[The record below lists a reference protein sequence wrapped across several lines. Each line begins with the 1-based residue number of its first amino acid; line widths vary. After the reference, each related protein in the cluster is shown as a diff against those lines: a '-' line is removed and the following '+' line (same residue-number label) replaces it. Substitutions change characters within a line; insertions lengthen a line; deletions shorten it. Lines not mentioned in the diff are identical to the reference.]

1 MAADRKRRLVVWFEK
16 HLQNPPVR
24 LALLAGLP
32 LPPLALLETTGRTS
46 GKPRRTPLI
55 DGLVGD
61 QFWVVAE
68 HGRHAHYV
76 RNLERDPHV
85 RVKRR
90 RRWHSGLARVLDHDP
105 LAEPAGWPTPSG
117 RCTKRTRPW
126 RVCSA
131 PTCSPSAST
140 LTMSQAN
147 RTGDQQTL
155 QEDSAGGSVCPLTVP
170 DARRLLVAPVWTT
183 PSPAC

>member
-32 LPPLALLETTGRTS
+32 LPPLALLETTGRRS

-61 QFWVVAE
+61 QFWIVAE

-76 RNLERDPHV
+76 RNLEGDPHV
-85 RVKRR
+85 RAKRAAAGTAGWR
-90 RRWHSGLARVLDHDP
+90 TSLTTTTRSP
-105 LAEPAGWPTPSG
+105 EPAGWSTPSG
-117 RCTKRTRPW
+117 RCTEPTRPW
-126 RVCSA
+126 RVCWA

-140 LTMSQAN
+140 LNHEPSQPN
-147 RTGDQQTL
+147 R
-155 QEDSAGGSVCPLTVP
+155 
-170 DARRLLVAPVWTT
+170 
-183 PSPAC
+183 